1 MKDFINYIDILKK
14 LCKKYDIRFEVTEF
28 GIIMSKVWGNVDNP
42 KSLYKC
48 NEYLDLDKLETS
60 DVNTFE
66 VYIHL
71 LNRKFDGKYE
81 EYLEQNKINCKT
93 CKYFKEPMESLWPC
107 TECSMKN
114 GYNKWESKE

>member
-14 LCKKYDIRFEVTEF
+14 LCKKYNVRFEVTEF
-28 GIIMSKVWGNVDNP
+28 GIIMSKVWGNVGNP

-60 DVNTFE
+60 DINTFE

-71 LNRKFDGKYE
+71 LNIKFDGKYE
-81 EYLEQNKINCKT
+81 EYLEQNKIN
-93 CKYFKEPMESLWPC
+93 
-107 TECSMKN
+107 
-114 GYNKWESKE
+114 